1 MYKFTL
7 NYNKIYGIFG
17 ILFVMLFCYK
27 NLLKKE
33 KKRIYNKYI
42 SKSSDS
48 SKNTSSILPN
58 PKERINNIK
67 SDLKYLENLCNTRTD
82 EQMNLINNY
91 GDTPENYFFKLCEE
105 KNIKYNKE
113 KINKLINYL
122 DKTSNKLKEK
132 YKINRPHLLGKKL
145 DIKINSL
152 VKPET
157 FSYPCGRVFKSKLL
171 SYYFSVID
179 PRYDFEFQQITKDI
193 ELACLYAG
201 INTPFDIRGSLILS
215 QELMKKKILKKFL

>member
-7 NYNKIYGIFG
+7 NYNKIYGMFG
-17 ILFVMLFCYK
+17 ILFIMLFCYK
-27 NLLKKE
+27 QVLKKK
-33 KKRIYNKYI
+33 KKRIYNKYL
-42 SKSSDS
+42 SKSSQS
-48 SKNTSSILPN
+48 SKKTSSILPN
-58 PKERINNIK
+58 PKNRIDNIK
-67 SDLKYLENLCNTRTD
+67 NDLKYLENLCNNRTD

-91 GDTPENYFFKLCEE
+91 GDIPENYFYKLCEE
-105 KNIKYNKE
+105 KNIKYNK
-113 KINKLINYL
+113 KKVNNLVNYL
-122 DKTSNKLKEK
+122 DKTSDKLKKK

-152 VKPET
+152 VKPDT

-171 SYYFSVID
+171 SYYFSIID

-201 INTPFDIRGSLILS
+201 INTPFDIRGSLILT
-215 QELMKKKILKKFL
+215 QELMKKKILKKFI

>member
-145 DIKINSL
+145 DIKIQTQPSFI
-152 VKPET
+152 K
-157 FSYPCGRVFKSKLL
+157 KSCL
-171 SYYFSVID
+171 SM
-179 PRYDFEFQQITKDI
+179 
-193 ELACLYAG
+193 
-201 INTPFDIRGSLILS
+201 IN
-215 QELMKKKILKKFL
+215 KINN